1 MAIPVRLPDGWALI
15 FDLDGVIVDSNPLH
29 TRAWRAYLE
38 NLGIACDDIDRRMH
52 GRRNDEIVADFIGT
66 GLTPE
71 QVFTHGAAKEQMYR
85 QMMQSELEQRLVPGI
100 RDFLAWTDGIPT
112 AVASNA
118 EPANVD
124 FVLDGA
130 ALRPCFRVIVDGHQV
145 ARPKPYP
152 DIYIR
157 AAELLGVQA
166 AKCVVF
172 EDSATGV
179 EAALAAG
186 ARVVGVRTVPAADLS
201 GVDLIVGDFRERG
214 LKDWL
219 RSVEPKI

>member
-1 MAIPVRLPDGWALI
+1 MLNPTRLPSGWALI

-29 TRAWRAYLE
+29 TKAWRAYLQ
-38 NLGIACDDIDRRMH
+38 NLGIACDEIERRMH

-71 QVFTHGAAKEQMYR
+71 QVFAHGAAKERMYR
-85 QMMQSELEQRLVPGI
+85 EMMQSELEERLVPGI
-100 RDFLAWTDGIPT
+100 RDFLAWADGIPT

-124 FVLDGA
+124 FVLNGA
-130 ALRPCFRVIVDGHQV
+130 GLRPCFKAIVDGQQV

-152 DIYIR
+152 DIYMLAADLIGVP
-157 AAELLGVQA
+157 AAE
-166 AKCVVF
+166 CVVF
-172 EDSATGV
+172 EDSPAGI
-179 EAALAAG
+179 AAARAAG
-186 ARVVGVRTVPAADLS
+186 ARVVGVQTVRGDLP
-201 GVDLIVGDFRERG
+201 GVDFLVRDFRDGG

-219 RSVEPKI
+219 RSVESKI